1 MASALTASLS
11 DILDMNH
18 CWHVSH
24 CTWHPAS
31 RWPCAALAA
40 LGDFGLASGLLLRPL
55 AAMTSFFLVK
65 CWRSI
70 VLSAELWMRK
80 GFAISTRSTAVPLE
94 PPEPPAAPEPPEP
107 RPAGVGLDI
116 SSTIEKGRT
125 PAQRRKRR
133 CQASGR
139 KAERAGVCAHRR
151 RP

>member
-55 AAMTSFFLVK
+55 APLAPLAAMTSFFLVK

-80 GFAISTRSTAVPLE
+80 GFAISTRSTAVP
-94 PPEPPAAPEPPEP
+94 PE
-107 RPAGVGLDI
+107 GVGLDI

-139 KAERAGVCAHRR
+139 KAERAGVSAHRR

>member
-65 CWRSI
+65 CWRSM

-80 GFAISTRSTAVPLE
+80 GFAMSTRSTAVP
-94 PPEPPAAPEPPEP
+94 PEPPEPPEP
-107 RPAGVGLDI
+107 RPAAGVGLDI

-133 CQASGR
+133 CQARGR
-139 KAERAGVCAHRR
+139 KAERAEVCAHRR

>member
-55 AAMTSFFLVK
+55 AAIFFCIPSMCASISLIFVCPPMSAVLV
-65 CWRSI
+65 
-70 VLSAELWMRK
+70 VA
-80 GFAISTRSTAVPLE
+80 
-94 PPEPPAAPEPPEP
+94 PPKT
-107 RPAGVGLDI
+107 GVETLYV
-116 SSTIEKGRT
+116 SQKQTLR
-125 PAQRRKRR
+125 
-133 CQASGR
+133 
-139 KAERAGVCAHRR
+139 
-151 RP
+151 

>member
-55 AAMTSFFLVK
+55 AAITSFFLVK
-65 CWRSI
+65 CWRSM

-80 GFAISTRSTAVPLE
+80 GFAISTRSTAV
-94 PPEPPAAPEPPEP
+94 PPEP